1 VNAARPGVAPPS
13 AAKSAI
19 AIIAVRV
26 HALGVRALR
35 VGVGA
40 VAVAIAS
47 SNTSRRRRRRR
58 VVVVARAST
67 RRVDI
72 ARAPITPRRA
82 TLARSGRGDARAELC
97 ERRARARPTA
107 FDRV

>member
-47 SNTSRRRRRRR
+47 SNTSRRRRRR

-72 ARAPITPRRA
+72 ARAPIAPRRA